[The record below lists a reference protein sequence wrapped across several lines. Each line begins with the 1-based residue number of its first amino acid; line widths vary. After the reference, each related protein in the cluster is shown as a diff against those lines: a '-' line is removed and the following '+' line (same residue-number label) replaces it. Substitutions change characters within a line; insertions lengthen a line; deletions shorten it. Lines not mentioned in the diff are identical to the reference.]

1 MARTCMDASLGD
13 REPDKPGKARL
24 LLMTGSG
31 M

>member
-1 MARTCMDASLGD
+1 MDASLGD